1 MLTKLNLGS
10 GADLRTDYINVDK
23 NPKTKA
29 DVCTDLAVLPWDWAD
44 NSFTEI
50 LALHVLEH
58 IAAPSLVDIIIEL
71 YRISQPRATW
81 KLAFP
86 HHRSDQHVGDPTH
99 VRALHYLQFAA
110 FDQTY
115 NTENL
120 RNNYSNSSLGLDL
133 DIDLEITSLQYNLS
147 PRFAAKNLDK
157 PDLEYYSE
165 IYSNVIES
173 VDLEILV
180 HKPGRLS

>member
-1 MLTKLNLGS
+1 M
-10 GADLRTDYINVDK
+10 V
-23 NPKTKA
+23 
-29 DVCTDLAVLPWDWAD
+29 
-44 NSFTEI
+44 EI
-50 LALHVLEH
+50 
-58 IAAPSLVDIIIEL
+58 IRDFKPFFGFKQTGMPDI
-71 YRISQPRATW
+71 
-81 KLAFP
+81 
-86 HHRSDQHVGDPTH
+86 G
-99 VRALHYLQFAA
+99 ALHYLQFAA

-115 NTENL
+115 NDQNL
-120 RNNYSNSSLGLDL
+120 KNNFSNSSLGLDL